1 MGRLRCARSDATR
14 GYARYRAQAA
24 MLRRSAQTASESAQ
38 KAALEA
44 LAAQLDAQAASI
56 GAKLQTAAT
65 LAQRPDGVTSL

>member
-24 MLRRSAQTASESAQ
+24 MLRRSAQTASQSAQ

-44 LAAQLDAQAASI
+44 LDAQAASI

>member
-1 MGRLRCARSDATR
+1 
-14 GYARYRAQAA
+14 
-24 MLRRSAQTASESAQ
+24 MLRRSAETASESAH